1 MGAIRVI
8 NVREGGW
15 DIRPR
20 GATAGW
26 DLEARRWESESP
38 TGLAMASHIKKPSA
52 RIQISEKKCLLGRH
66 WVRWKSQLWGHDL
79 RWVCWESGGVV

>member
-1 MGAIRVI
+1 
-8 NVREGGW
+8 
-15 DIRPR
+15 
-20 GATAGW
+20 
-26 DLEARRWESESP
+26 
-38 TGLAMASHIKKPSA
+38 MASHIKKPSG